1 MYALYCE
8 HRRLDSVISCVLFF
22 VFVFFFSPSLK
33 ESVWVSSELYIFQC
47 LVQYLKI
54 APGIQLEDS
63 KPVFL
68 RLVIAM
74 S

>member
-1 MYALYCE
+1 MYALCCE

-22 VFVFFFSPSLK
+22 VFVFFFPSLK
-33 ESVWVSSELYIFQC
+33 ESVWVSSEVYIFQC

-74 S
+74 SQ